1 VRTLTAGIQR
11 FTGIL
16 PSTPDARRTFY
27 VPVTPQAS
35 ERRTPRPLAA
45 LLLSPGSDL
54 AYLAGYRVFASE
66 RLTCLVVSA
75 DGDATLVVPELES
88 PRAKAVAPDL
98 PQRTW
103 NETDD
108 PYALV
113 ARLVAAPGDVAVA
126 DQMWS
131 LFVLR
136 LQAALRGRGF
146 QLASDITRGLRM
158 GKDAYERDALR
169 AVSAAADR
177 AYPRLL
183 EREFAGRSEREVGA
197 ELAAFLRDEGHD
209 EVTFTIV
216 ASGPNGASPHHE
228 TGERRIA
235 RGDTVVLDFGG
246 TREWYCSDITRTVH
260 VGKDVDDEV
269 RKVHDIVRRSQE
281 AGYAAARSGATA
293 ASVDAASRHVID
305 EAGYGERFIHRTG
318 HGIGLDGHEH
328 PYLVRGNDEKLEPG
342 MAFSIEPGIYIPGR
356 FGVRIEDIA
365 ILGDDGRAE
374 PLNRA
379 DHALAIVR

>member
-1 VRTLTAGIQR
+1 MPAERLTHA
-11 FTGIL
+11 
-16 PSTPDARRTFY
+16 SRRER
-27 VPVTPQAS
+27 AS
-35 ERRTPRPLAA
+35 EALRARGLAA
-45 LLLSPGSDL
+45 LLLSPSSDL
-54 AYLAGYRVFASE
+54 AYLAGYRMHASE
-66 RLTCLVVSA
+66 RLTCLVIGA
-75 DGDATLVVPELES
+75 DGDSTLVVPELES
-88 PRAKAVAPDL
+88 PRAKAAAPDL
-98 PQRTW
+98 AQRTW
-103 NETDD
+103 SETED

-113 ARLVAAPGDVAVA
+113 AALVTAKGDVAVA

-136 LQAALRGRGF
+136 LQAALRSRGF
-146 QLASDITRGLRM
+146 QLASVVTRGLRVR
-158 GKDAYERDALR
+158 KDAYERDALR

-177 AYPRLL
+177 AFPRLL
-183 EREFAGRSEREVGA
+183 QREFAGRTEREVGA
-197 ELAAFLRDEGHD
+197 ELAALLREEGHD

-216 ASGPNGASPHHE
+216 GSGPNGASPHHE
-228 TGERRIA
+228 TGDRHIA

-246 TREWYCSDITRTVH
+246 TRDGYCSDITRTVH
-260 VGKDVDDEV
+260 VGDAVDDEV
-269 RKVHDIVRRSQE
+269 RRVHDLVRRSQE
-281 AGYAAARSGATA
+281 AGYSAARSGATA
-293 ASVDAASRHVID
+293 ASVDAASRRVID
-305 EAGYGERFIHRTG
+305 DAGYGERFIHRTG

-328 PYLVRGNDEKLEPG
+328 PYLVRGNDEPLEPG

>member
-1 VRTLTAGIQR
+1 MPAEH
-11 FTGIL
+11 FTYE
-16 PSTPDARRTFY
+16 SRRKR
-27 VPVTPQAS
+27 AS
-35 ERRTPRPLAA
+35 EGLRASGLAA

-54 AYLAGYRVFASE
+54 AYLAGYRIFASE

-75 DGDATLVVPELES
+75 DGNATLVVPELES
-88 PRAKAVAPDL
+88 PRAKAAAPDL
-98 PQRTW
+98 AQRTW
-103 NETDD
+103 GETED

-113 ARLVAAPGDVAVA
+113 AQLVTAKGDVAVA

-136 LQAALRGRGF
+136 LQAALQGRGF
-146 QLASDITRGLRM
+146 QLASLITRELRM
-158 GKDAYERDALR
+158 RKDRYERDALR

-177 AYPRLL
+177 AYARLL
-183 EREFAGRSEREVGA
+183 ERGFAGRTEREIGA
-197 ELAAFLRDEGHD
+197 ELAAFLREEGHD
-209 EVTFTIV
+209 EVAFTIV

-228 TGERRIA
+228 TGHRRIA
-235 RGDTVVLDFGG
+235 PGDAIVLDFGG

-260 VGKDVDDEV
+260 VGANVDAEV
-269 RKVHDIVRRSQE
+269 RRVHDAVRRSQE
-281 AGYAAARSGATA
+281 AGYSAAREGATA
-293 ASVDAASRHVID
+293 ASVDAASRRVID

>member
-1 VRTLTAGIQR
+1 MPAERLTYQ
-11 FTGIL
+11 
-16 PSTPDARRTFY
+16 SRRE
-27 VPVTPQAS
+27 QAS
-35 ERRTPRPLAA
+35 EALRARGIAA
-45 LLLSPGSDL
+45 LLLSPSSDL
-54 AYLAGYRVFASE
+54 AYLAGYRIFASE

-75 DGDATLVVPELES
+75 DGGATLVVPELES
-88 PRAKAVAPDL
+88 PRAKAAAPDL
-98 PQRTW
+98 AQRMW
-103 NETDD
+103 GETED

-113 ARLVAAPGDVAVA
+113 ASLVTAKGDVAVA

-131 LFVLR
+131 LFVLH
-136 LQAALRGRGF
+136 LQTALRGRGF
-146 QLASDITRGLRM
+146 QLASVITRDLRM
-158 GKDAYERDALR
+158 RKDAYEREALR
-169 AVSAAADR
+169 LVSAAADR
-177 AYPRLL
+177 AFPRLL
-183 EREFAGRSEREVGA
+183 EREFAGRTEREIGA
-197 ELAAFLRDEGHD
+197 ELAALLRDEGHD

-216 ASGPNGASPHHE
+216 GSGPNGASPHHAI
-228 TGERRIA
+228 GDRRIA

-260 VGKDVDDEV
+260 VGADVDDEV
-269 RKVHDIVRRSQE
+269 RRVHDVVLRSQE
-281 AGYAAARSGATA
+281 AGYAAARNGATA
-293 ASVDAASRHVID
+293 ASVDAASRRVID
-305 EAGYGERFIHRTG
+305 DAGYGERFIHRTG

-328 PYLVRGNDEKLEPG
+328 PYLVRGNEERLEPG

>member
-1 VRTLTAGIQR
+1 MPAER
-11 FTGIL
+11 
-16 PSTPDARRTFY
+16 STYQSRRE
-27 VPVTPQAS
+27 QAS
-35 ERRTPRPLAA
+35 EALRARGLAA

-75 DGDATLVVPELES
+75 DGASTLVVPQLES
-88 PRAKAVAPDL
+88 PRAKAAAPDL
-98 PQRTW
+98 AQATW
-103 NETDD
+103 GETED

-113 ARLVAAPGDVAVA
+113 ARLVTAKGDVAVA

-136 LQAALRGRGF
+136 LQAALPGRGF
-146 QLASDITRGLRM
+146 QLASLITRGLRM
-158 GKDAYERDALR
+158 RKDTYEQGALR

-177 AYPRLL
+177 AFPRVL
-183 EREFAGRSEREVGA
+183 EREFAGRTEREIGA
-197 ELAAFLRDEGHD
+197 ELASLLREEGHD
-209 EVTFTIV
+209 EVSFTIV

-260 VGKDVDDEV
+260 VGTEVDDEV
-269 RKVHDIVRRSQE
+269 RRVHDIVRRSQE
-281 AGYAAARSGATA
+281 AGYAAACTGATA
-293 ASVDAASRHVID
+293 ASVDAASRRVIED
-305 EAGYGERFIHRTG
+305 AGYGARFIHRTG

-328 PYLVRGNDEKLEPG
+328 PYLVSGNAERLEPG
-342 MAFSIEPGIYIPGR
+342 MAFSIEPGIYIPDR

-365 ILGDDGRAE
+365 ILGSDGRAE

>member
-1 VRTLTAGIQR
+1 MPAER
-11 FTGIL
+11 
-16 PSTPDARRTFY
+16 STYRSRRA
-27 VPVTPQAS
+27 QAS
-35 ERRTPRPLAA
+35 EALRTRGLAA

-54 AYLAGYRVFASE
+54 AYLAGYRVFTSE

-88 PRAKAVAPDL
+88 PRAKAAAPDL
-98 PQRTW
+98 AQRTW
-103 NETDD
+103 GETDD

-113 ARLVAAPGDVAVA
+113 ARLVTAKGDVAVA

-131 LFVLR
+131 SFVLR
-136 LQAALRGRGF
+136 LQSVLSERGF
-146 QLASDITRGLRM
+146 QLASVVTSGLRM
-158 GKDAYERDALR
+158 RKDGYEREALR

-183 EREFAGRSEREVGA
+183 EGELAGRTEREVGE
-197 ELAAFLRDEGHD
+197 ELARLLRDEGHD
-209 EVTFTIV
+209 EVAFTIV

-246 TREWYCSDITRTVH
+246 TREWYCSDITRTIH
-260 VGKDVDDEV
+260 VGADVDPEV
-269 RKVHDIVRRSQE
+269 RRVHDIVRRSQE
-281 AGYAAARSGATA
+281 AGYAAARTGGTA
-293 ASVDAASRHVID
+293 ASVDAASRRVID
-305 EAGYGERFIHRTG
+305 DAGYGERFIHRTG

-328 PYLVRGNDEKLEPG
+328 PYLVRGNEERLEPG

>member
-1 VRTLTAGIQR
+1 MPAERLTYQ
-11 FTGIL
+11 
-16 PSTPDARRTFY
+16 SRRKH
-27 VPVTPQAS
+27 AS
-35 ERRTPRPLAA
+35 EGLRAQGLAA

-54 AYLAGYRVFASE
+54 AYLAGYRCSMSE
-66 RLTCLVVSA
+66 RLTCLVIGV
-75 DGDATLVVPELES
+75 DGAATLVVPELES
-88 PRAKAVAPDL
+88 PRAKVAAPDL

-103 NETDD
+103 SETDD
-108 PYALV
+108 PYAIV
-113 ARLVAAPGDVAVA
+113 ARFVTAKGDVAVA

-131 LFVLR
+131 MFVLR
-136 LQAALRGRGF
+136 LQSALPGRNF
-146 QLASDITRGLRM
+146 KLASVITRGPRM
-158 GKDAYERDALR
+158 RKDAYEREALS

-177 AYPRLL
+177 AFPRIL
-183 EREFAGRSEREVGA
+183 EHEFAGRKEREVGG
-197 ELAAFLRDEGHD
+197 ELAALLRDEGHD
-209 EVTFTIV
+209 EVAFTIV
-216 ASGPNGASPHHE
+216 ASGPNGASPHHA

-260 VGKDVDDEV
+260 VGADVDDEV
-269 RKVHDIVRRSQE
+269 RRVHDIVRRSQE
-281 AGYAAARSGATA
+281 AGYSAARAGATA
-293 ASVDAASRHVID
+293 ESVDAAARRVID

-328 PYLVRGNDEKLEPG
+328 PYLVRGNAERLEPG
-342 MAFSIEPGIYIPGR
+342 MAFSIEPGIYVPGR

-365 ILGDDGRAE
+365 VLGDDGRAE

>member
-1 VRTLTAGIQR
+1 MPAERLTYQ
-11 FTGIL
+11 
-16 PSTPDARRTFY
+16 SRRE
-27 VPVTPQAS
+27 QAS
-35 ERRTPRPLAA
+35 EALRARGLAA

-66 RLTCLVVSA
+66 RLTCLVIGA

-88 PRAKAVAPDL
+88 PRAKTAAPDL
-98 PQRTW
+98 AQRTW
-103 NETDD
+103 GETDD

-113 ARLVAAPGDVAVA
+113 AQLVTAKGGVAVA

-136 LQAALRGRGF
+136 LQAALAGRGF
-146 QLASDITRGLRM
+146 QLASLLTRGLRM
-158 GKDAYERDALR
+158 RKDAYERDALR

-177 AYPRLL
+177 AFVRIL
-183 EREFAGRSEREVGA
+183 EHEFSGRTERDVGA
-197 ELAAFLRDEGHD
+197 ELAALLRAEGHD
-209 EVTFTIV
+209 EVIFTIV

-235 RGDTVVLDFGG
+235 HGDTVVLDFGG
-246 TREWYCSDITRTVH
+246 TRDWYCSDITRTVH
-260 VGKDVDDEV
+260 VGTDVEDEV
-269 RKVHDIVRRSQE
+269 RKVHDTVRRSQE
-281 AGYAAARSGATA
+281 AGYSAARMGATA
-293 ASVDAASRHVID
+293 ASVDAAARRVID

-328 PYLVRGNDEKLEPG
+328 PYLVRGNEERLEAG
-342 MAFSIEPGIYIPGR
+342 MAFSIEPGVYIPGR

-365 ILGDDGRAE
+365 ILGDDGQAE

>member
-1 VRTLTAGIQR
+1 MPAERGTYA
-11 FTGIL
+11 
-16 PSTPDARRTFY
+16 SRRER
-27 VPVTPQAS
+27 AS
-35 ERRTPRPLAA
+35 EALRSRGLAA
-45 LLLSPGSDL
+45 LLLSPSSDL
-54 AYLAGYRVFASE
+54 AYLAGYRTHASE
-66 RLTCLVVSA
+66 RLTCLVIGA
-75 DGDATLVVPELES
+75 DGEAALIVPELES
-88 PRAKAVAPDL
+88 PRATAAAPEL
-98 PQRTW
+98 AQRTW
-103 NETDD
+103 SETED

-113 ARLVAAPGDVAVA
+113 AELVTAKGEVAVA

-146 QLASDITRGLRM
+146 QLASAITRGLRM
-158 GKDAYERDALR
+158 KKDSHERAALR

-177 AYPRLL
+177 AFPRLL
-183 EREFAGRSEREVGA
+183 GREFAGRTEREIGA
-197 ELAAFLRDEGHD
+197 ELAALLREEGHD

-246 TREWYCSDITRTVH
+246 TREWYCSDITRSVH
-260 VGKDVDDEV
+260 VGTEVDAEV
-269 RKVHDIVRRSQE
+269 RRVHDVVRRSQE
-281 AGYAAARSGATA
+281 AGYAAARTGATA
-293 ASVDAASRHVID
+293 ASVDAASRRVID

-328 PYLVRGNDEKLEPG
+328 PYLVRGNDERLEAG

-356 FGVRIEDIA
+356 FGIRIEDIA

>member
-1 VRTLTAGIQR
+1 MPAERPTYQ
-11 FTGIL
+11 
-16 PSTPDARRTFY
+16 SRRKR
-27 VPVTPQAS
+27 AS
-35 ERRTPRPLAA
+35 EGLRARGLAA

-75 DGDATLVVPELES
+75 EGDATLVVPELES
-88 PRAKAVAPDL
+88 PRAKAAAPDL

-158 GKDAYERDALR
+158 CKDGYEREALR
-169 AVSAAADR
+169 TVSAAADR

-183 EREFAGRSEREVGA
+183 E
-197 ELAAFLRDEGHD
+197 H
-209 EVTFTIV
+209 
-216 ASGPNGASPHHE
+216 
-228 TGERRIA
+228 
-235 RGDTVVLDFGG
+235 
-246 TREWYCSDITRTVH
+246 
-260 VGKDVDDEV
+260 
-269 RKVHDIVRRSQE
+269 
-281 AGYAAARSGATA
+281 
-293 ASVDAASRHVID
+293 
-305 EAGYGERFIHRTG
+305 
-318 HGIGLDGHEH
+318 
-328 PYLVRGNDEKLEPG
+328 
-342 MAFSIEPGIYIPGR
+342 
-356 FGVRIEDIA
+356 
-365 ILGDDGRAE
+365 
-374 PLNRA
+374 
-379 DHALAIVR
+379 

>member
-1 VRTLTAGIQR
+1 
-11 FTGIL
+11 
-16 PSTPDARRTFY
+16 
-27 VPVTPQAS
+27 
-35 ERRTPRPLAA
+35 
-45 LLLSPGSDL
+45 
-54 AYLAGYRVFASE
+54 
-66 RLTCLVVSA
+66 VSA
-75 DGDATLVVPELES
+75 DGGATLVLPELES
-88 PRAKAVAPDL
+88 PRAKATAPDL
-98 PQRTW
+98 AQRTW
-103 NETDD
+103 GETED

-113 ARLVAAPGDVAVA
+113 ARLVTAKGDVAVA

-146 QLASDITRGLRM
+146 QLASVITRELRM
-158 GKDAYERDALR
+158 RKDAYEREALR

-177 AYPRLL
+177 AFPRVLQ
-183 EREFAGRSEREVGA
+183 REFAGRTEREVGA
-197 ELAAFLRDEGHD
+197 ELAAILREEGHD

-228 TGERRIA
+228 TGDRRIA
-235 RGDTVVLDFGG
+235 RGDAVVLDFGG

-260 VGKDVDDEV
+260 VGADVDDEV
-269 RKVHDIVRRSQE
+269 RRVHDIVRRSQE
-281 AGYAAARSGATA
+281 AGYSAARAGATA
-293 ASVDAASRHVID
+293 ASVDAASRRVID
-305 EAGYGERFIHRTG
+305 DAGYGERFIHRTG

-328 PYLVRGNDEKLEPG
+328 PYLLRGNDERLEPG

-365 ILGDDGRAE
+365 ILGDDGHAE

>member
-1 VRTLTAGIQR
+1 MPAERLAYE
-11 FTGIL
+11 
-16 PSTPDARRTFY
+16 SRRKL
-27 VPVTPQAS
+27 AS
-35 ERRTPRPLAA
+35 EALRARGLAA

-75 DGDATLVVPELES
+75 DGGATLVVPELES
-88 PRAKAVAPDL
+88 PRAKVAAPEL
-98 PQRTW
+98 AQRTW
-103 NETDD
+103 GETDD
-108 PYALV
+108 PYALA
-113 ARLVAAPGDVAVA
+113 ARLVTAKGDVAVA

-136 LQAALRGRGF
+136 LQAALPGRGF
-146 QLASDITRGLRM
+146 QLASLITRGLRM
-158 GKDAYERDALR
+158 RKDAYERDALR

-177 AYPRLL
+177 AFPRLL
-183 EREFAGRSEREVGA
+183 EREFAGRTEREVGS
-197 ELAAFLRDEGHD
+197 ELAALLRDEGHD

-216 ASGPNGASPHHE
+216 ASGPNGASPHHD
-228 TGERRIA
+228 TGDRRIA
-235 RGDTVVLDFGG
+235 RGDAVVLDFGG
-246 TREWYCSDITRTVH
+246 TRKWYCSDITRTVH
-260 VGKDVDDEV
+260 VGPDVDDEV
-269 RKVHDIVRRSQE
+269 RRVHDVVRRAQE
-281 AGYAAARSGATA
+281 AGYSAARAGASA
-293 ASVDAASRHVID
+293 ASVDAASRRVID
-305 EAGYGERFIHRTG
+305 DAGYGERFIHRTG

-328 PYLVRGNDEKLEPG
+328 PYLVRGNEERLEPG